1 MPGSSLQP
9 PVDQVYNGGF
19 EERMREDYLFSREE
33 GNPIVNVGSHLYP
46 DGVGISQ
53 PGEPSS
59 QGNAPGPL
67 GFSPQQRP
75 QQPKHEPQHAP
86 VVAQIGYDDDEELR
100 KLQLSAS
107 PLEKLVNNQYL
118 YCLRQMEADL
128 KLIRTRIVQGD
139 IQCLEEDL
147 QHIRYQLTQYAN
159 EFKNLKSTHF
169 LRPGDFANL
178 LSLEEFLLSTLLP
191 QLGLYEMDCM
201 HLRNPDSSNGAI
213 AVCLSIVSQ
222 ENCGP
227 ISKEKAI
234 GPFTLR
240 LLTGA
245 TITQIQSGPV
255 QPEIVEGTQRIKK
268 NNQELENARQSFR
281 ENGTAVFSDL
291 KFSSGTFPSLVRLRF
306 RVTIELVTEGQNV
319 MKTIESETTK
329 PFISMTNTG
338 SQWKDAAGTWLKEE
352 CFHAVDTYDV
362 SIARVWNF
370 FQKHYL
376 QCTKQELNHIK
387 RPLFM
392 KDFEYLLRAKFK
404 QGCEK
409 STMNQKEFQR
419 FWDWVGPGLK
429 KIRYQKHLLLLFE
442 AGYLAT
448 FVTREEANEQLKDET
463 IGTFLIRLSER
474 IDGELIISYT
484 HATGVRHYLIQ
495 PDDTADKK
503 KTIIDF
509 LGQNSLFVYIL
520 QLCTQPS
527 GKRVWY
533 KHNKE
538 SVLQKYYKKPPK
550 VANTKSTNAELN
562 PYDVRLP
569 LDPNDFTGR

>member
-1 MPGSSLQP
+1 LFRESTDSHFIRLHP
-9 PVDQVYNGGF
+9 PIEGYNGPF
-19 EERMREDYLFSREE
+19 EERSLREDYLFPREE
-33 GNPIVNVGSHLYP
+33 SRSLVGLPDAPRPSVAQQLNQHLGSDLPPPPASSYP
-46 DGVGISQ
+46 GQRISDQ
-53 PGEPSS
+53 P
-59 QGNAPGPL
+59 
-67 GFSPQQRP
+67 
-75 QQPKHEPQHAP
+75 P
-86 VVAQIGYDDDEELR
+86 VVAQIGYADDEELR
-100 KLQLSAS
+100 KLQISAT

-128 KLIRTRIVQGD
+128 KLIRTRIIQGD
-139 IQCLEEDL
+139 IQHIDDDL
-147 QHIRYQLTQYAN
+147 QQLRFQLTQYAT
-159 EFKNLKSTHF
+159 EFKSLKSTHF

-191 QLGLYEMDCM
+191 QLGLYEMDYM
-201 HLRNPDSSNGAI
+201 HLQNPESSNGAI

-222 ENCGP
+222 ENGGP

-255 QPEIVEGTQRIKK
+255 QPEIVEATQRIKK

-281 ENGTAVFSDL
+281 ENGTAIFSDL

-319 MKTIESETTK
+319 MKTIESAATK

-352 CFHAVDTYDV
+352 CFQDTYDV

-409 STMNQKEFQR
+409 NSMNQKEFQR
-419 FWDWVGPGLK
+419 FWDWIGPGLK

-463 IGTFLIRLSER
+463 VGTFLIRLSER

-484 HATGVRHYLIQ
+484 HASGVRHYLIQ

-509 LGQNSLFVYIL
+509 LGQNNLFVYIL

-538 SVLQKYYKKPPK
+538 TVLQKYYKKP
-550 VANTKSTNAELN
+550 TKAPSTKTNNAELN
-562 PYDVRLP
+562 PYDIRLP
-569 LDPNDFTGR
+569 ADPNDFTGR